1 MDNPILLAA
10 TAFALV
16 FIPLLSFRMSKIRL
30 WYIFILPILA
40 MMISF
45 PMFFLLVVIPTMP
58 NAKTMFIITMSLW
71 TGGFFGIFISFI
83 AYLVKKRNSQ
93 ISKYK

>member
-1 MDNPILLAA
+1 MDNPILLAS
-10 TAFALV
+10 TAFALII
-16 FIPLLSFRMSKIRL
+16 IPILSVKLSRVKL

-58 NAKTMFIITMSLW
+58 NALMFFIITMSLW
-71 TGGFFGIFISFI
+71 TGGFFGIFISFVV
-83 AYLVKKRNSQ
+83 YLVKKRNIQ
-93 ISKYK
+93 LSKK